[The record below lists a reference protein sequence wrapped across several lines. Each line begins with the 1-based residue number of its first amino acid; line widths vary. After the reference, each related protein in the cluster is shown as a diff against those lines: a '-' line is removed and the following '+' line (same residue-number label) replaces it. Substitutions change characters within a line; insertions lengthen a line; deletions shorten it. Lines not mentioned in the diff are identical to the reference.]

1 MLRCVFRPD
10 MTEKVI
16 CDGDGER
23 INLAVVLPEKQTHR

>member
-1 MLRCVFRPD
+1 

-16 CDGDGER
+16 CDGDGEC